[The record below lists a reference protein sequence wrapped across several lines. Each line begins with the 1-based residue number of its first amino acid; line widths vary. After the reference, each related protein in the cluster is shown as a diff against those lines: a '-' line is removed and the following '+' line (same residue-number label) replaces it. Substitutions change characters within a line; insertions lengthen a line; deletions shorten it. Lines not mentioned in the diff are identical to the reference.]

1 MTSTPRPSLTYA
13 EAGVDID
20 AGNAM
25 VERIRP
31 LVRATRRPGADGEI
45 GGFGGLFDLKAAGFI
60 DPVLVAA
67 NDGVG
72 TKVRIAIDSGVHDTI
87 GVDLVAMC
95 VNDIVVQGAEPL
107 FFLDYFATGRL
118 DPAIGAEVVKGIAA
132 GCVEAG
138 CALIGGETAEMPGL
152 YAERDYDLA
161 GFAVGAAERGRLLP
175 RAGLKAGDA
184 VFGLPSSGLHSNGFS
199 LVRRIVGLSG
209 LAWQAPAPF
218 EPSRSLAQ
226 ALLTPTRLYVRP
238 LLKAIAACDAI
249 MALAHITGGGFVDNL
264 PRVLPDHLA
273 VALDL
278 GAFAPPAVFGWLAE
292 TGGVGANEMLRTFN
306 CGIGMV
312 AFVAAE
318 RSAEAAQA
326 LGDNGLAPIRLGEVV
341 ANDGARVI
349 LGGRLKL

>member
-1 MTSTPRPSLTYA
+1 MTRTPRPSLTYA
-13 EAGVDID
+13 QAGVNID
-20 AGNAM
+20 AGNSM

-45 GGFGGLFDLKAAGFI
+45 GGFGGLFDLKAAGFL

-72 TKVRIAIDSGVHDTI
+72 TKVRIAIDSGIHDTI

-107 FFLDYFATGRL
+107 FFLDYFATGKL
-118 DPAIGAEVVKGIAA
+118 DPAIGAEVVRGVAA

-152 YAERDYDLA
+152 YAGRDYDLA

-175 RAGLKAGDA
+175 RAGLKIGDA
-184 VFGLPSSGLHSNGFS
+184 ALGLPSSGLHSNGFS
-199 LVRRIVGLSG
+199 LVRRIVALSG
-209 LAWQAPAPF
+209 LPLEAPAPF

-226 ALLTPTRLYVRP
+226 ALLTPTRLYVKP

-249 MALAHITGGGFVDNL
+249 MALAHITGGGFPDNL
-264 PRVLPDHLA
+264 PRVLPDRLA

-278 GAFAPPAVFGWLAE
+278 GAFAPPAVFGWLADI
-292 TGGVGANEMLRTFN
+292 GGVGAAEMLRTFN

-318 RSAEAAQA
+318 RCAEATRA
-326 LGDNGLAPIRLGEVV
+326 LADAGLAPIRLGEIVANEGERVV
-341 ANDGARVI
+341 AH
-349 LGGRLKL
+349 GRLRL

>member
-1 MTSTPRPSLTYA
+1 
-13 EAGVDID
+13 
-20 AGNAM
+20 
-25 VERIRP
+25 
-31 LVRATRRPGADGEI
+31 
-45 GGFGGLFDLKAAGFI
+45 
-60 DPVLVAA
+60 
-67 NDGVG
+67 
-72 TKVRIAIDSGVHDTI
+72 
-87 GVDLVAMC
+87 
-95 VNDIVVQGAEPL
+95 
-107 FFLDYFATGRL
+107 
-118 DPAIGAEVVKGIAA
+118 
-132 GCVEAG
+132 
-138 CALIGGETAEMPGL
+138 MPGL